1 MAGTNLFKKLNE
13 EKLFRLMLG
22 YCHFSSRLMND
33 GDDNLQSVMLDD
45 NVTATGLLA
54 ERRRSVV
61 GPSGGDAGTL
71 QGWPPIAPGDDSAHG
86 RRRWMTGRSRRDARA
101 RLRPSHDTW
110 DRV

>member
-1 MAGTNLFKKLNE
+1 MVLIGSPDQMAGTNLFKKLNE

-33 GDDNLQSVMLDD
+33 GDDNLQSVMLDG

-71 QGWPPIAPGDDSAHG
+71 QGWPPIASGVMTPAHG
-86 RRRWMTGRSRRDARA
+86 TSAVDDRA
-101 RLRPSHDTW
+101 VVT
-110 DRV
+110 